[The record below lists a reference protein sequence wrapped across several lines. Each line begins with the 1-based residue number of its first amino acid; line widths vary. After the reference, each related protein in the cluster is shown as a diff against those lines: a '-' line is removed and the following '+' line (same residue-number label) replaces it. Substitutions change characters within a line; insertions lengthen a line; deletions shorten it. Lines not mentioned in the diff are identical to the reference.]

1 MALTKSFKLNT
12 GAAIPAIGLGTWQSQ
27 PEEVYN
33 AVKTAIKS
41 GYRHI
46 DTAYAYGNEDA
57 VGRGIK
63 DGLKEVGLKREDVF
77 VTTKLWST
85 FHRADDVQKGLDES
99 LANLGLDYIDLY
111 LMHWPVALTPGKGSL
126 FPRHADGTRDLDQE
140 IKGDFTITYR
150 ALEKAL
156 ATGKTKAIGVS
167 NFSTHN
173 LDILLK
179 ATTVVPAVNQVELH
193 RKYSRVLT
201 YLPQTKLLNYCTE
214 KGIHLTAY
222 SPLGSTDS
230 PLQKEPVL
238 LEIAEKNNKSVAQT
252 LISWAVQRG
261 TSVLPKSVTP
271 SRIEANFQDYKL
283 SDEDFA
289 KINEIST
296 KHSQRLVQPDWGV
309 TVFHD
314 DQ

>member
-1 MALTKSFKLNT
+1 MSLTKSFKLNT
-12 GAAIPAIGLGTWQSQ
+12 GADIPAIGLGTWQSK
-27 PEEVYN
+27 PEEVYT
-33 AVKTAIKS
+33 AVKTAITS

-63 DGLKEVGLKREDVF
+63 DGLKEVGLKREDIF

-85 FHRADDVQKGLDES
+85 FHRPADVQKGLDES
-99 LANLGLDYIDLY
+99 LASLGLEYIDLY
-111 LMHWPVALTPGKGSL
+111 LMHWPVALTPGKGTL
-126 FPRHADGTRDLDQE
+126 FPRHPDGTRDRDPELN
-140 IKGDFTITYR
+140 GDFTITY
-150 ALEKAL
+150 AAMEKL
-156 ATGKTKAIGVS
+156 VETGKTKAIGVS

-173 LDILLK
+173 LDTLLK
-179 ATTVVPAVNQVELH
+179 SAKIVPAVNQVELH
-193 RKYSRVLT
+193 P
-201 YLPQTKLLNYCTE
+201 YLPQNKLHEYCTA

-238 LEIAEKNNKSVAQT
+238 IEIAERNNKSVAQT

-271 SRIEANFQDYKL
+271 SRITANFQDYKL

-289 KINEIST
+289 KINEISS
-296 KHSQRLVQPDWGV
+296 KHSQRLVEPDWGV

-314 DQ
+314 DE